1 MTREDIMDLLRENK
15 GSLERFGVRRLA
27 LFGSR
32 AREDAQPGS
41 DLDFLVEFEKKSFDA
56 YMDLKFF
63 LEELFGASVDLVLTN
78 TIKPRLRDRI
88 LEEALDVPG
97 LERLSR
103 GYHRGHWLHQ
113 RIHCR
118 VFIRGLHQ
126 GQENQGCRS
135 PKS

>member
-1 MTREDIMDLLRENK
+1 MLSTLHPYDSRALAVDQPMQIKDNIAWRKNLDRRTLMTREDIMDLLRENK
-15 GSLERFGVRRLA
+15 ESLERFGVRRLA

-41 DLDFLVEFEKKSFDA
+41 DLDFIVEFEKKSFDA

-88 LEEALDVPG
+88 LEEAVDVQG
-97 LERLSR
+97 L
-103 GYHRGHWLHQ
+103 
-113 RIHCR
+113 
-118 VFIRGLHQ
+118 
-126 GQENQGCRS
+126 
-135 PKS
+135 